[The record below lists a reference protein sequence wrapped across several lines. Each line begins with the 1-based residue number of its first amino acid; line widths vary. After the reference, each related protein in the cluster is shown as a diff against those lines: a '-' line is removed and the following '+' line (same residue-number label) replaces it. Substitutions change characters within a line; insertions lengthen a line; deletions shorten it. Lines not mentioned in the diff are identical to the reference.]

1 MNRIRVNLD
10 RRLNASYD
18 IHIGCHILD
27 RVAPVLTKNGGASR
41 WFVVTDDNVSALHG
55 ERVLGVLRES
65 GLAVETIAFPAG
77 EASKTIGTCVEM
89 AGRLLESGADRTSGL
104 IALGGGVVGDVAGFV
119 ASIYMRGI
127 PCVQI
132 PTTLLAQVDSSI
144 GGKTGVDTP
153 GGKEPAGHLPPA
165 EGGLHRPGLPRHASG
180 QGSSPT
186 EWRRSSSTGSSRTP
200 NSWRPSRKRPR
211 PCRAGIPPSWSASS
225 PRPAGSRR
233 VSSRSTRRKK
243 GCAASS
249 TSATLSATQS
259 RPNRN
264 AIAHGEAVAMGM
276 VAAALISER
285 QRYLSAE
292 DRERVVTAI
301 GRAGLPV
308 RIPAEPGYGAI
319 LSHLAADKKKAG
331 GKIHFVLLRKPGMPF
346 INGGVALE
354 LVQQTIEELKA

>member
-55 ERVLGVLRES
+55 ERVLGVLREN

-144 GGKTGVDTP
+144 GGKTGVDL
-153 GGKEPAGHLPPA
+153 PAGKNMLGTFLQPRAVFIDLAFLDTLPAREFTNGLAEIVKYGIIEEPELLAAIEEGAEALQGRDPA
-165 EGGLHRPGLPRHASG
+165 LLERLV
-180 QGSSPT
+180 
-186 EWRRSSSTGSSRTP
+186 STS
-200 NSWRPSRKRPR
+200 
-211 PCRAGIPPSWSASS
+211 CRI
-225 PRPAGSRR
+225 
-233 VSSRSTRRKK
+233 KK
-243 GCAASS
+243 GVVEVDETEKGLRRILNFGHTVGHAIEAES
-249 TSATLSATQS
+249 QY
-259 RPNRN
+259 

-276 VAAALISER
+276 VAAALISES

-308 RIPAEPGYGAI
+308 RIPQSLDTARI

-354 LVQQTIEELKA
+354 LVEQTIEALKA

>member
-1 MNRIRVNLD
+1 
-10 RRLNASYD
+10 
-18 IHIGCHILD
+18 
-27 RVAPVLTKNGGASR
+27 
-41 WFVVTDDNVSALHG
+41 
-55 ERVLGVLRES
+55 VLREN

-144 GGKTGVDTP
+144 GGKTGVDL
-153 GGKEPAGHLPPA
+153 PAGKNMLGTFLQPRAVFIDLAFLDTLPAREFTNGLAEIVKYGIIEDPELLAAIEEGAEALQGRDPA
-165 EGGLHRPGLPRHASG
+165 LLERLV
-180 QGSSPT
+180 
-186 EWRRSSSTGSSRTP
+186 STS
-200 NSWRPSRKRPR
+200 
-211 PCRAGIPPSWSASS
+211 CRI
-225 PRPAGSRR
+225 
-233 VSSRSTRRKK
+233 KK
-243 GCAASS
+243 GVVEVDETEKGLRRILNFGHTVGHAIEAES
-249 TSATLSATQS
+249 QY
-259 RPNRN
+259 

-308 RIPAEPGYGAI
+308 RIPQSLDTARI

-346 INGGVALE
+346 INGGVPLE
-354 LVQQTIEELKA
+354 LVQQTIEALKA